1 MAEQGPPFETY
12 IRELKP
18 PEVPPG
24 TGRAL
29 RIFLV
34 LGLLVFLGRAA
45 FYQVEPEEV
54 GVVLRFGK
62 YHRTSSPGLHF
73 LIPIADRVYKVAV
86 QRQLNEEFGFSSQRG
101 VGDPEGEA
109 NMLTGDLNAAVVEWV
124 VQYRVT
130 DPLAYLFEVRNISE
144 TFRDMSEAVMREVVG
159 DRTVNEVL
167 TVGRQEVAATVV
179 EKLQALCDEYKTGI
193 TVDQVVLQDV
203 TPPDQVR
210 PAFNEVNEAQQER
223 ETKINQA
230 QAEYNKV
237 IPRARGEA
245 AQTVQAAEG
254 YALDRVNRAR
264 GEAARFDSLFAEYQK
279 APDITRR
286 RIYLETLG
294 SVLPAV
300 GKKVVVDEDL
310 RGLVPLLGLD
320 GQSRAPRTQ
329 PAAGGGGQ

>member
-12 IRELKP
+12 LRELKP

-24 TGRAL
+24 TGKAL
-29 RIFLV
+29 RVFLV
-34 LGLLVFLGRAA
+34 LGVLLFLARSA

-62 YHRTSSPGLHF
+62 YHSTSSPGLHF
-73 LIPIADRVYKVAV
+73 MVPIVDRVYKVAV
-86 QRQLNEEFGFSSQRG
+86 QRQLNEEFGFSTQRG
-101 VGDPEGEA
+101 SGDPAGEA

-130 DPLAYLFEVRNISE
+130 DPLAFLFEVRNISE

-159 DRTVNEVL
+159 DRTVAEVL
-167 TVGRQEVAATVV
+167 TVGRQEVASTVV
-179 EKLQALCDEYKTGI
+179 ERLQELCDEYKTGI

-203 TPPDQVR
+203 TPPDPVR

-254 YALDRVNRAR
+254 YALDRVNRAK
-264 GEAARFDSLFAEYQK
+264 GEAARFESLFREYQK
-279 APDITRR
+279 APEITRR
-286 RIYLETLG
+286 RIYLETMS
-294 SVLPAV
+294 SVLPNISN
-300 GKKVVVDEDL
+300 KVIVDEDL

-320 GQSRAPRTQ
+320 NPARSQPRNT
-329 PAAGGGGQ
+329 AGGGGQ